1 MPHGAT
7 DDAACCGA
15 AERSDA
21 RAFLPR
27 REGRGT
33 GGRECE
39 DESRIR
45 GKDMPRSFGGLTNH
59 RGRTDLSSLVLS
71 LFFESLQ
78 LSALTLQLGLILLE
92 LALLLL
98 LLLLLA
104 LHLVANQSTG
114 S

>member
-15 AERSDA
+15 AECSDA

-33 GGRECE
+33 GGRKCE
-39 DESRIR
+39 DESRIH
-45 GKDMPRSFGGLTNH
+45 GKDMMRTFGGLTNH
-59 RGRTDLSSLVLS
+59 RGGTNLSGLVLS
-71 LFFESLQ
+71 LFFESLK

-92 LALLLL
+92 LALLFL

-104 LHLVANQSTG
+104 LHLISNQGTG